1 MMKKNNLIIIEKKIK
16 KNQSPTK
23 EVLMRLFRN
32 KSAMIGIVVFTII
45 AILSLSAPL
54 LVDYYEDCIEQ
65 KLSDRFL
72 PPSAEHWFGTDAF
85 GRDVF
90 ARILYGGR
98 ISISLGIVSTGISL
112 LIGGTLGLLA
122 GYYGKKTDEIIM
134 RIMDSIMAIPGIIFA
149 LAIVAALGPEIKN
162 LIIAVLVMQIPSFAR
177 ITKSAVLGVA
187 NAEYIEAAKTYAA
200 SPFRIIVRY
209 VLPNSLGPVIVQA
222 SMAVATMIM
231 AMAGLSFIGMGV
243 QPPTPEW
250 GLMLSEAKEY
260 IRYMPGLMYY
270 PGAAIIITSLSLNL
284 FGDGLRDALDPK
296 LKD

>member
-1 MMKKNNLIIIEKKIK
+1 MIKKLNVIKIEKKIK
-16 KNQSPTK
+16 KKQNPTK
-23 EVLMRLFRN
+23 EVFMRLLRN
-32 KSAMIGIVVFTII
+32 KSAMVGIVLFTII
-45 AILSLSAPL
+45 TMMSLFAPL
-54 LVDYYEDCIEQ
+54 MVDYYEDCIEQ
-65 KLSDRFL
+65 NLVDRFL
-72 PPSAEHWFGTDAF
+72 PPSPEHWFGTDAF
-85 GRDVF
+85 GRDIF

-98 ISISLGIVSTGISL
+98 ISITLGMVSTGISMV
-112 LIGGTLGLLA
+112 IGGTLGVIA
-122 GYYGKKTDEIIM
+122 GYYGKKPDEIIM

-177 ITKSAVLGVA
+177 ITKSAVIGVA

-200 SPFRIIVRY
+200 SPFRIILRY
-209 VLPNSLGPVIVQA
+209 VLPNSLGPVIVHA
-222 SMAVATMIM
+222 SMSVATMIM

-260 IRYMPGLMYY
+260 IRYMPGMMYY
-270 PGAAIIITSLSLNL
+270 PGAAIIITALSLNL

>member
-1 MMKKNNLIIIEKKIK
+1 MDKAQNFIKIEKKIK
-16 KNQSPTK
+16 KKQNPTK
-23 EVLMRLFRN
+23 EVIIRLIRN
-32 KSAMIGIVVFTII
+32 KSAIIGIILFTII
-45 AILSLSAPL
+45 ALLSLFAPL
-54 LVDYYEDCIEQ
+54 MVDYYEDCLAQ
-65 KLSDRFL
+65 NLSQRFL
-72 PPSAEHWFGTDAF
+72 PPSSEHWFGTDAF

-90 ARILYGGR
+90 ARIIYGGR
-98 ISISLGIVSTGISL
+98 ISISLGLISTIISM
-112 LIGGTLGLLA
+112 LIGGTFGVLA

-162 LIIAVLVMQIPSFAR
+162 LIIAVLIMQIPSFAR
-177 ITKSAVLGVA
+177 VTKSAVLGVA

-200 SPFRIIVRY
+200 SPLRIIIKY
-209 VLPNSLGPVIVQA
+209 VLPNSLGPVIVHA
-222 SMAVATMIM
+222 SMSVAMMIM

-260 IRYMPGLMYY
+260 IRYMPRLMFY
-270 PGAAIIITSLSLNL
+270 PGAAIIITALSLNL

>member
-1 MMKKNNLIIIEKKIK
+1 MDKAQNFIKIEKKIK
-16 KNQSPTK
+16 KKQNPTK
-23 EVLMRLFRN
+23 EVIIRLIRN
-32 KSAMIGIVVFTII
+32 KSAIIGIILFTII
-45 AILSLSAPL
+45 ALLSLFAPL
-54 LVDYYEDCIEQ
+54 MVDYYEDCLAQ
-65 KLSDRFL
+65 NLSQRFL
-72 PPSAEHWFGTDAF
+72 PPSSEHWFGTDAF

-90 ARILYGGR
+90 ARIIYGGR
-98 ISISLGIVSTGISL
+98 ISISLGLISTIISM
-112 LIGGTLGLLA
+112 LIGGTFGVLA

-162 LIIAVLVMQIPSFAR
+162 LIIAVLIMQIPSFAR
-177 ITKSAVLGVA
+177 VTKSAVLGVA
-187 NAEYIEAAKTYAA
+187 RAEYIEAAKTYAA
-200 SPFRIIVRY
+200 SPLRIIIKY
-209 VLPNSLGPVIVQA
+209 VLPNSLGPVIVHA
-222 SMAVATMIM
+222 SMSVAMMIM

-260 IRYMPGLMYY
+260 IRYMPRLMFY
-270 PGAAIIITSLSLNL
+270 PGAAIIITALSLNL